1 MDDMPRDPFEALPH
15 YAERLR
21 AEFEPLPHAP
31 DEPGLASFEHEASA
45 LLMSLLAIEENA
57 VARNGEDETEAGP
70 EFQRLERK
78 LDLVLELL
86 SARLLETSAP
96 SERLVQL
103 SAAGARWAVSGPA
116 PAPGSFGVAS
126 IYVHRLL
133 PRALRLP
140 AEVMPDEAGWLRLRF
155 LDVGEAC
162 RELLVR
168 HVFQQ
173 HRRQL
178 AGARRA
184 QRSPPSP

>member
-1 MDDMPRDPFEALPH
+1 MDDLPRDPFDALPH

-31 DEPGLASFEHEASA
+31 DADTCAQLEHEASA

-57 VARNGEDETEAGP
+57 VARSGDDETESGP

-86 SARLLETSAP
+86 SARLFEASAP
-96 SERLVQL
+96 SERNVQM
-103 SAAGARWAVSGPA
+103 SAAGARWALGGSA
-116 PAPGSFGVAS
+116 PAPGSAGIVS

-140 AEVMPDEAGWLRLRF
+140 AEVLHDEAGWLRLRF
-155 LDVGEAC
+155 LEVGEAC

-173 HRRQL
+173 HRRHL
-178 AGARRA
+178 AGTRRA
-184 QRSPPSP
+184 QRTP

>member
-1 MDDMPRDPFEALPH
+1 MDDLPRDPFEALPH

-21 AEFEPLPHAP
+21 AEFETMPNALDA
-31 DEPGLASFEHEASA
+31 DTCGQLEHEASA
-45 LLMSLLAIEENA
+45 LLMSLLAIEESGA
-57 VARNGEDETEAGP
+57 SRSSDDETEAGP

-78 LDLVLELL
+78 LDLLLELL
-86 SARLLETSAP
+86 SARLFEASAP
-96 SERLVQL
+96 PERNVQM
-103 SAAGARWAVSGPA
+103 SAAGARWAPGGPV
-116 PAPGSFGVAS
+116 PPPGSAGIVS

-140 AEVMPDEAGWLRLRF
+140 AEVLHDEAGWLRLRF
-155 LDVGEAC
+155 LEVGEGC

-173 HRRQL
+173 HRRHL

-184 QRSPPSP
+184 QRTP

>member
-1 MDDMPRDPFEALPH
+1 MDSIPGDPFDAHPH
-15 YAERLR
+15 YADRLR
-21 AEFEPLPHAP
+21 AEFVPMPQTLDVEVHAQL
-31 DEPGLASFEHEASA
+31 EYEASA
-45 LLMSLLAIEENA
+45 LLSSLLAIEESTGVRA
-57 VARNGEDETEAGP
+57 ASEDELEAGP

-86 SARLLETSAP
+86 SSRLLDASAP
-96 SERLVQL
+96 PERSVQM
-103 SAAGARWAVSGPA
+103 SAAGARWVVDGEA
-116 PAPGSFGVAS
+116 PSPGSAGIAS

-140 AEVMPDEAGWLRLRF
+140 AEVLRDDQGWLRLRF
-155 LDVGEAC
+155 LDVGETC

-173 HRRQL
+173 HRRHL

-184 QRSPPSP
+184 RAA

>member
-1 MDDMPRDPFEALPH
+1 MDARHTDPFDAHPH
-15 YAERLR
+15 YADRLR
-21 AEFEPLPHAP
+21 AEFQPLPAAP
-31 DEPGLASFEHEASA
+31 DADTHAQLEQEASA
-45 LLMSLLAIEENA
+45 LLSSLLAIEENPG
-57 VARNGEDETEAGP
+57 ARAASEDEVEAGP
-70 EFQRLERK
+70 ELQRLERK

-86 SARLLETSAP
+86 SARLLEGGAA
-96 SERLVQL
+96 SERAVQM
-103 SAAGARWAVSGPA
+103 SADGARWAVVGDA
-116 PAPGSFGVAS
+116 PAPGSAGIAS

-140 AEVMPDEAGWLRLRF
+140 AEVLHDERGWLRLRF

-173 HRRQL
+173 HRRRL

-184 QRSPPSP
+184 QRAA

>member
-1 MDDMPRDPFEALPH
+1 MDMPGDPFDAHPH
-15 YAERLR
+15 YVERLR
-21 AEFEPLPHAP
+21 AAFEPMPQAP
-31 DEPGLASFEHEASA
+31 DEDTRAQFEQEASL

-57 VARNGEDETEAGP
+57 VARNTDDEAEVGP

-86 SARLLETSAP
+86 SARLLDGSAP
-96 SERLVQL
+96 AERPVQM
-103 SAAGARWAVSGPA
+103 SAAGARWLVNGEAA
-116 PAPGSFGVAS
+116 PSPGSAGIAS

-140 AEVMPDEAGWLRLRF
+140 AEVLQDEAGWLRLRF

-173 HRRQL
+173 HRRRV

-184 QRSPPSP
+184 QRVAD